1 MFVILKKS
9 CLIFK
14 SIIIIYKLVQSKKYN
29 CVIDQ
34 INKFR
39 TLTSVRYKK
48 NSIDPNLTHLINC
61 IKFHISYL
69 FICTQ
74 TQRYQITPALLNAQP
89 KQYFNHFTHQ
99 LMSDIIIK
107 KKKKENKTIRERE
120 RIHQCFLSLCL
131 VGVWDKLFI
140 KNLS

>member
-1 MFVILKKS
+1 MFFILKKKS

-14 SIIIIYKLVQSKKYN
+14 SIIKIYKLVQSKKYN
-29 CVIDQ
+29 CVIDR
-34 INKFR
+34 INKFK

-48 NSIDPNLTHLINC
+48 NRIDPNLTHLINC

-99 LMSDIIIK
+99 FMSDIIIK
-107 KKKKENKTIRERE
+107 KKKRKKTKHSEKERE
-120 RIHQCFLSLCL
+120 FISAFFLYVLWVSGINCL
-131 VGVWDKLFI
+131 
-140 KNLS
+140 